1 MAREGKARLGK
12 GRQGT
17 SRQGKLRQGKA
28 RQGKSRQGKARED
41 KEQYKARQ
49 VMTARQGKASNEP
62 RDQRRGE
69 RRKFKI
75 VGPRPTGYFVR
86 PATYR
91 RSLFFWD
98 FIWSKL
104 KRTGKLRG
112 GKIFV
117 LYTPDKFV

>member
-1 MAREGKARLGK
+1 M
-12 GRQGT
+12 
-17 SRQGKLRQGKA
+17 KLRQGKA
-28 RQGKSRQGKARED
+28 RQVKTRQGKAR
-41 KEQYKARQ
+41 QGKARQ
-49 VMTARQGKASNEP
+49 GKVRLGKIRDNTRAKPGKGRQGKASNET
-62 RDQRRGE
+62 RDQRRGD

-112 GKIFV
+112 GEIVV